1 MIYFMSLVVVVCNCE
16 IVLFWKEIDYIM
28 DSSPILGSV
37 LFTIFVIFDFIMYC
51 FGEASQ
57 NVSDNELKNRAQ
69 DGDKR
74 ADKVLKINDNPRSFV
89 VTIQF
94 MATTFAV
101 LSGAYNVFLYAR
113 LPLAGQIGA
122 FAAHIGLLISLG
134 IIVPQQIGS
143 RKPEKWAMRLVDIVR
158 VIMIILTQFTFIIAL
173 FSGILLK
180 LIGIDYRG
188 DYDNVTEEEII
199 SIVNEGQ
206 EQGVLEEQEAEMI
219 SNIMEMDEKD
229 AASIMTHRK
238 NVVAIN
244 AEWTLAETVE
254 FIMDEINSRFPVYDE
269 ELDNI
274 IGIIHIRD
282 VFTRHNKLENRDVK
296 LKDIPDIMR
305 EPAFIPETKNIDS
318 LFEEMQKDKNH
329 MCIVIDE
336 YGQMAG
342 IVTLEDILEEI
353 VGNIMD
359 EYDEEDNNII
369 KESDDAYIIKGMTP
383 LEDIEDVVGI
393 SFDEEDYD
401 TLNGYLI
408 SKLDRIPEEDEKIEL
423 DTDKGNFQVLSVEGN
438 MIAEVRF
445 VVRKEEEE

>member
-1 MIYFMSLVVVVCNCE
+1 
-16 IVLFWKEIDYIM
+16 M
-28 DSSPILGSV
+28 DSSPILGSI
-37 LFTIFVIFDFIMYC
+37 LFTIFIILNFIMYC

-74 ADKVLKINDNPRSFV
+74 ADKVLRINDNPRNFV

-94 MATTFAV
+94 MNTIFAV
-101 LSGAYNVFLYAR
+101 LSGAYNVFLYAK
-113 LPLAGQIGA
+113 LQLLGQIGA
-122 FAAHIGLLISLG
+122 FAVHIGLLISIG

-158 VIMIILTQFTFIIAL
+158 VLMVILKPFTYIIEI
-173 FSGILLK
+173 FSAILLK
-180 LIGIDYRG
+180 LIGIDYKE

-244 AEWTLAETVE
+244 SDWTLTETVE
-254 FIMDEINSRFPVYDE
+254 FITNEINSRFPVYEE
-269 ELDNI
+269 ELDNV
-274 IGIIHIRD
+274 IGILHIRD
-282 VFTRHNKLENRDVK
+282 VFTKYHKLENSDMK

-305 EPAFIPETKNIDS
+305 EPVFIPETRNIDS
-318 LFEEMQKDKNH
+318 LFDEMQRDKNH

-369 KESDDAYIIKGMTP
+369 IESDDTYLIKGMTP
-383 LEDIEDVVGI
+383 LDDIEDVVGI
-393 SFDEEDYD
+393 KFEEEDYD

-408 SKLDRIPEEDEKIEL
+408 SKLEHIPEEDEKIEL
-423 DTDKGNFQVLSVEGN
+423 DTDKGRFQVLSVEGN

-445 VVRKEEEE
+445 VVRKEEET

>member
-1 MIYFMSLVVVVCNCE
+1 
-16 IVLFWKEIDYIM
+16 M
-28 DSSPILGSV
+28 DSSPILGSI
-37 LFTIFVIFDFIMYC
+37 LFVFFIIFNFIMYS

-57 NVSDNELKNRAQ
+57 NVSDNELKSRAQ
-69 DGDKR
+69 DGDRR
-74 ADKVLKINDNPRSFV
+74 AQKVLKINDNPRNFV
-89 VTIQF
+89 VTIQL

-101 LSGAYNVFLYAR
+101 LSGAYNVLLFRKMDLIA
-113 LPLAGQIGA
+113 QIGA
-122 FAAHIGLLISLG
+122 FALHIAILISLG
-134 IIVPQQIGS
+134 VIVPQRIGS
-143 RKPEKWAMRLVDIVR
+143 RKPEKWAMRMVDIVSI
-158 VIMIILTQFTFIIAL
+158 IMLVLRPFTFIIAVI
-173 FSGILLK
+173 SGILLK
-180 LIGIDYRG
+180 FVGIDYRE

-244 AEWTLAETVE
+244 AEWTLSETVE
-254 FIMDEINSRFPVYDE
+254 FIINEINSRFPVYDE
-269 ELDNI
+269 ELDNV

-282 VFTRHNKLENRDVK
+282 VFTKYNKLENGDIK

-305 EPAFIPETKNIDS
+305 DPVFIPETKNIDS
-318 LFEEMQKDKNH
+318 LFEEMQRDKNH

-359 EYDEEDNNII
+359 EYDEEVDNII
-369 KESDDAYIIKGMTP
+369 KESEDTYLIKGMTT

-393 SFDEEDYD
+393 TFEEEDYD
-401 TLNGYLI
+401 TINGYLI
-408 SKLDRIPEEDEKIEL
+408 SKLDRIPDEDEKIEL
-423 DTDKGNFQVLSVEGN
+423 ETDKGKFQVLSVEGN
-438 MIAEVRF
+438 MISEVRF
-445 VVRKEEEE
+445 ILPTNEETQN

>member
-1 MIYFMSLVVVVCNCE
+1 
-16 IVLFWKEIDYIM
+16 M
-28 DSSPILGSV
+28 DSSPILGSI
-37 LFTIFVIFDFIMYC
+37 LFVIFIVFNFIMYS

-57 NVSDNELKNRAQ
+57 NVSDNELKSRAQ
-69 DGDKR
+69 DGDRR
-74 ADKVLKINDNPRSFV
+74 AAKVIKINDNPRNFV
-89 VTIQF
+89 VTIQL

-101 LSGAYNVFLYAR
+101 LSGAYNVLLFKGM
-113 LPLAGQIGA
+113 PLASQIGI
-122 FAAHIGLLISLG
+122 FAAHIAILISLG
-134 IIVPQQIGS
+134 VIIPQRIGS
-143 RKPEKWAMRLVDIVR
+143 RKPEKWSLRTVDIVS
-158 VIMIILTQFTFIIAL
+158 VIMVVLRPFTFIIAV

-180 LIGIDYRG
+180 FIGIDYQE

-206 EQGVLEEQEAEMI
+206 EQGILEEQEAEMI

-254 FIMDEINSRFPVYDE
+254 FTINEINSRFPVYEE
-269 ELDNI
+269 ELDNVV
-274 IGIIHIRD
+274 GILHIRD
-282 VFTRHNKLENRDVK
+282 VFTKYNKLENGDVK

-305 EPAFIPETKNIDS
+305 EPVFIPETKNIDS
-318 LFEEMQKDKNH
+318 LFEEMQRDKNH
-329 MCIVIDE
+329 MSIVIDE

-359 EYDEEDNNII
+359 EYDEEVFNII
-369 KESDDAYIIKGMTP
+369 EESEETYLIKGMTP
-383 LEDIEDVVGI
+383 LDEIEDVVGI

-408 SKLDRIPEEDEKIEL
+408 SKLDRIPDEDEKIEL
-423 DTDKGNFQVLSVEGN
+423 DTDKGRFQVLSVEGN
-438 MIAEVRF
+438 MIAEVRL
-445 VVRKEEEE
+445 VKLKEEE

>member
-1 MIYFMSLVVVVCNCE
+1 
-16 IVLFWKEIDYIM
+16 
-28 DSSPILGSV
+28 
-37 LFTIFVIFDFIMYC
+37 MYC

-57 NVSDNELKNRAQ
+57 NVSDNELKSRAQ

-74 ADKVLKINDNPRSFV
+74 ADRVLNIDDNPRNFV
-89 VTIQF
+89 LTIQF

-101 LSGAYNVFLYAR
+101 ISGAYNVFLYAK

-122 FAAHIGLLISLG
+122 FAAHIGLLISIG
-134 IIVPQQIGS
+134 VIVPQRIGR

-158 VIMIILTQFTFIIAL
+158 VIMLIFKPFTWVIAL
-173 FSGILLK
+173 FSTILLK
-180 LIGIDYRG
+180 IIGIDYKE

-238 NVVAIN
+238 NVVAID
-244 AEWTLAETVE
+244 ADWTLNETVE
-254 FIMDEINSRFPVYDE
+254 FIMDEINSRFPVYDGDI
-269 ELDNI
+269 DNI

-282 VFTRHNKLENRDVK
+282 VFTRHNKLANGDVK
-296 LKDIPDIMR
+296 LKDISDIMR
-305 EPAFIPETKNIDS
+305 EPVFIPETKNIDS

-359 EYDEEDNNII
+359 EYDEEDDNII
-369 KESDDAYIIKGMTP
+369 KESDDTYLIKGMTP
-383 LEDIEDVVGI
+383 LDDIEEVVGI
-393 SFDEEDYD
+393 TFDEEDYD

-408 SKLDRIPEEDEKIEL
+408 SKLEHIPEEDEKIEL
-423 DTDKGNFQVLSVEGN
+423 DTDKGRFQVLSVEGN
-438 MIAEVRF
+438 MIAEVRL
-445 VVRKEEEE
+445 VMLKEEA

>member
-1 MIYFMSLVVVVCNCE
+1 
-16 IVLFWKEIDYIM
+16 M
-28 DSSPILGSV
+28 DSSPILGSI
-37 LFTIFVIFDFIMYC
+37 LFVIFIVFNFIMYC

-57 NVSDNELKNRAQ
+57 SVSENELKNRAQ

-74 ADKVLKINDNPRSFV
+74 ADRVLNIDDNPRDFV
-89 VTIQF
+89 LTIQF
-94 MATTFAV
+94 MASTFAV
-101 LSGAYNVFLYAR
+101 ISGAYNVFLYAR
-113 LPLAGQIGA
+113 LPLIGQIGA
-122 FAAHIGLLISLG
+122 FAVHIGILISIG
-134 IIVPQQIGS
+134 VIVPQRIGR
-143 RKPEKWAMRLVDIVR
+143 RKPEKWAMRLVGIVR
-158 VIMIILTQFTFIIAL
+158 VIMLILKPFTCIIAL
-173 FSGILLK
+173 FSSVLLK
-180 LIGIDYRG
+180 LIGIDYKE

-206 EQGVLEEQEAEMI
+206 EQGILEEQEAEMI

-244 AEWTLAETVE
+244 AEWTLNETVE

-274 IGIIHIRD
+274 VGIIHIRD
-282 VFTRHNKLENRDVK
+282 VFTRHNKLENREVK

-305 EPAFIPETKNIDS
+305 EPAFIPETKNIDL

-369 KESDDAYIIKGMTP
+369 KESEEAYLIKGMTP

-423 DTDKGNFQVLSVEGN
+423 DTDKGKFQVLSVEGN

-445 VVRKEEEE
+445 EVRKEEDA

>member
-1 MIYFMSLVVVVCNCE
+1 
-16 IVLFWKEIDYIM
+16 M
-28 DSSPILGSV
+28 DSSPILGSI
-37 LFTIFVIFDFIMYC
+37 LFAIFIVFNFIMYC

-57 NVSDNELKNRAQ
+57 NVSDNELKAKAQ
-69 DGDKR
+69 DGDRR
-74 ADKVLKINDNPRSFV
+74 ADKVLKINDNPRNFV

-101 LSGAYNVFLYAR
+101 LSGAYNVFLFR
-113 LPLAGQIGA
+113 KLPLYGLIGA
-122 FAAHIGLLISLG
+122 FALHIGILISLG
-134 IIVPQQIGS
+134 VIVPQRIGS
-143 RKPEKWAMRLVDIVR
+143 RKPEKWSLRLVDIVS
-158 VIMIILTQFTFIIAL
+158 VIMVLLKPFTFIIAV
-173 FSGILLK
+173 FSSILLK
-180 LIGIDYRG
+180 LIGIDYRE

-206 EQGVLEEQEAEMI
+206 EQGILEEQEAEMI

-238 NVVAIN
+238 NVTAID
-244 AEWTLAETVE
+244 AEWTLSETVE
-254 FIMDEINSRFPVYDE
+254 FIVNEINSRFPVYDE
-269 ELDNI
+269 ELDNVV
-274 IGIIHIRD
+274 GILHIRD
-282 VFTRHNKLENRDVK
+282 VFTKYHKLENKDVK

-305 EPAFIPETKNIDS
+305 EPVFIPETKNIDS
-318 LFEEMQKDKNH
+318 LFDEMQKDKNH

-359 EYDEEDNNII
+359 EYDEEIQNII
-369 KESDDAYIIKGMTP
+369 KESDDTYLIKGITP

-393 SFDEEDYD
+393 VFDEEDYD

-408 SKLDRIPEEDEKIEL
+408 SKLEHIPEVDEKIEL
-423 DTDKGNFQVLSVEGN
+423 DTDKGRFQVLSVEGN
-438 MIAEVRF
+438 MIAEVRL
-445 VVRKEEEE
+445 VILKDEEVNE